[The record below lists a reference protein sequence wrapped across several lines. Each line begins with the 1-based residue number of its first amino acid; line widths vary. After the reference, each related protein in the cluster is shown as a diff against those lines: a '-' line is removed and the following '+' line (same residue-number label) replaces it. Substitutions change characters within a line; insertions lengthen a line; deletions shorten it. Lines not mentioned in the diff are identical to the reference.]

1 MLFKF
6 QIEETLSKEFLV
18 EAQTEEE
25 AEQLLRDKYKS
36 EEIVLTAD
44 DFVSNQFISQGI
56 SYSDREP
63 DFSTGPDEYPDIDD
77 YSDEIIDDAELDKL
91 GPDEPDEIEDLF
103 EGENFSDIDDYSDLE
118 LVDDAELDKLG
129 PDEPDD
135 PELIDDGY
143 SYLDL
148 IDDDDFD
155 DLDR

>member
-44 DFVSNQFISQGI
+44 DFVGNQFISQGI

-63 DFSTGPDEYPDIDD
+63 DFSTGPDEYSDIDE
-77 YSDEIIDDAELDKL
+77 YSDEVIDDAELDKL
-91 GPDEPDEIEDLF
+91 GPDEPDEHDE
-103 EGENFSDIDDYSDLE
+103 IDDYSDE
-118 LVDDAELDKLG
+118 LIDDAELDKLG
-129 PDEPDD
+129 PDEPDN
-135 PELIDDGY
+135 PELVDDGY
-143 SYLDL
+143 SDLEL

>member
-25 AEQLLRDKYKS
+25 AEKLLRDKYKS

-44 DFVSNQFISQGI
+44 DFVGNQFISQGV

-63 DFSTGPDEYPDIDD
+63 DFSTSPDLPDPTLDD
-77 YSDEIIDDAELDKL
+77 
-91 GPDEPDEIEDLF
+91 G
-103 EGENFSDIDDYSDLE
+103 YSDLE
-118 LVDDAELDKLG
+118 LADDAELDKLG

-135 PELIDDGY
+135 PELVDDGY
-143 SYLDL
+143 SDLEL
-148 IDDDDFD
+148 IDDDD
-155 DLDR
+155 LDR